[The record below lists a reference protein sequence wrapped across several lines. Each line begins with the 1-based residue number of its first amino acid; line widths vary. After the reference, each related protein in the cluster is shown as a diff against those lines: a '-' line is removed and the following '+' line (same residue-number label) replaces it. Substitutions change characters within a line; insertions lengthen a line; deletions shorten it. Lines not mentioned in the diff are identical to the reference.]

1 MWIKM
6 YTNSYHKQLHLL
18 PIFYCSLFDFYSF
31 KTIANKFVVKVDYFS
46 ASCRHIDYE
55 CTFLFIAISTA
66 KIVLMTIFI
75 NMQYMKT
82 NSYCKFYIKT
92 RYIATFYVNR
102 QSHNYSFSFCCLNIF
117 KSSFLPTAFDHISSS
132 EKSIFKKIFSE
143 QLVYTLQT
151 PMFCY
156 GEMILQVLQKMKIYF
171 STYKYSYF

>member
-6 YTNSYHKQLHLL
+6 YTNSYLNNC
-18 PIFYCSLFDFYSF
+18 ICSYFYCSLFNFYSF

-75 NMQYMKT
+75 NMYTQFIKT

-102 QSHNYSFSFCCLNIF
+102 QSHDYSFSYCCLNIF

-132 EKSIFKKIFSE
+132 EKSIF
-143 QLVYTLQT
+143 
-151 PMFCY
+151 
-156 GEMILQVLQKMKIYF
+156 
-171 STYKYSYF
+171 